1 MNKEEL
7 DLESIVEQFRLIV
20 TDTNL
25 TPIEIDSLS
34 TVVSKLVVE
43 IERLRLVA
51 EITKLRGVE

>member
-51 EITKLRGVE
+51 EITKLRGDE

>member
-1 MNKEEL
+1 MGKEEL

-51 EITKLRGVE
+51 EITKLRGGE